1 MWSRAM
7 QDVGRGYDGSFAFVT
22 RKHKILSLDVIDLR
36 YPTVRLGMAGSDPR
50 HLAPNYS
57 CAITILRTDSGL
69 EGRSLVFTAG
79 DGTQIQK
86 AAIEAL
92 SRFVV
97 NRDLEEFVAEPG
109 LYAQSLAEH
118 HQLRWLALGVYRM
131 AVGAIVNA
139 LWDLWA
145 KREGMPMWRLLT
157 RLSPEQIVRCI
168 DFHHLRDALSEDELL
183 EMLRSRLATRDANL
197 ARLEEAG
204 VRIYSTAGWSG
215 RPLEEVRRLCHGLY
229 QQGTRAF
236 KAKVGRG
243 QQVDRARALDEDRR
257 MLDAIRTS
265 TGPDALL
272 LTDANQNLGDWR
284 NAANYIMELAE
295 YKLLFIEEAIAYND
309 VLGYIKL
316 REALAPAG
324 IGVAGGEQAPDAITF
339 KQLLAGGGLT
349 HCQIDGARVGGVN
362 ELFAIVAMAAKFGVP
377 VCPHSGGIGLGQLVG
392 PMSVFDQA
400 WFGSEGRWL
409 EYLEFLQAGV
419 FLHPLQVRDGHYQ
432 LPSVPGWGLEM
443 EDDFIARYRY
453 PDGPDTA
460 DSQEADRIAAEQPGA
475 PPYVKFWR

>member
-1 MWSRAM
+1 MFGENIS
-7 QDVGRGYDGSFAFVT
+7 VGELLMSA
-22 RKHKILSLDVIDLR
+22 HKIVSLEVLDLR

-57 CAITILRTDSGL
+57 CVIPVLRTESGL
-69 EGRSLVFTAG
+69 EGRSLIFTIG
-79 DGTQIQK
+79 DGTQIQ
-86 AAIEAL
+86 AAAVEAL
-92 SRFVV
+92 RRFVV
-97 NRDLEEFVAEPG
+97 GRDLREFIEEPG
-109 LYAQSLAEH
+109 LFAQALAEH

-131 AVGAIVNA
+131 AVGGIVNA

-145 KREGMPMWRLLT
+145 KSEGLPMWKLLT
-157 RLSPEQIVRCI
+157 SLPPEKIVQCV
-168 DFHHLRDALSEDELL
+168 DFHHLRDVLTEDEML
-183 EMLRSRLATRDANL
+183 EMLQSREGEKVANV
-197 ARLEEAG
+197 ARLERDG

-215 RPLEEVRRLCHGLY
+215 RPLEEVRNLCRGLY
-229 QQGTRAF
+229 EAGTRAF

-243 QQVDRARALDEDRR
+243 QQYDRSRALDEDRR
-257 MLDAIRTS
+257 MLDAIRES
-265 TGPDALL
+265 TGADALL

-284 NAANYIMELAE
+284 NAASYMKELAE

-309 VLGYIKL
+309 VVGYIEL
-316 REALAPAG
+316 RKALEPYG

-392 PMSVFDQA
+392 AMSIFDQA

-409 EYLEFLQAGV
+409 EYLEFLQIGV
-419 FLHPLQVRDGHYQ
+419 FKNPLVVRNGHYQ
-432 LPSVPGWGLEM
+432 LPGATGWGLEM
-443 EDDFIARYRY
+443 EDDFVARYRY
-453 PDGPDTA
+453 PEGVDCADTL
-460 DSQEADRIAAEQPGA
+460 EADRVAAGQPGA
-475 PPYVKFWR
+475 PPYARFWKV

>member
-1 MWSRAM
+1 MAK
-7 QDVGRGYDGSFAFVT
+7 Q
-22 RKHKILSLDVIDLR
+22 KIISLDVVDIR

-57 CAITILRTDSGL
+57 CAITVLRTDAAR
-69 EGRSLVFTAG
+69 EGRSLVFTIGAG
-79 DGTQIQK
+79 TEIQT

-92 SRFVV
+92 RPFVV
-97 NRDLEEFVAEPG
+97 GRDLEEFIAEPG
-109 LYAQSLAEH
+109 LFAQALTEH

-131 AVGAIVNA
+131 GVGGVLNA

-145 KREGMPMWRLLT
+145 KTEGVPMWRLLT
-157 RLSPEQIVRCI
+157 SLPPERIVQCI
-168 DFHHLRDALSEDELL
+168 DFHHLRDVLTEDELL
-183 EMLRSRLATRDANL
+183 ETLRARVTQRDVNL
-197 ARLEEAG
+197 ARLERAG
-204 VRIYSTAGWSG
+204 PRVYSTAGWSG
-215 RPLEEVRRLCHGLY
+215 RPLDEVRKLCAGLY

-243 QQVDRARALDEDRR
+243 QQYDRQRALDEDRR
-257 MLDAIRTS
+257 MLDAIRDS

-284 NAANYIMELAE
+284 NAASYMTELAE
-295 YKLLFIEEAIAYND
+295 YKLLFIEEAIGYND

-316 REALAPAG
+316 REALAPLG
-324 IGVAGGEQAPDAITF
+324 MGVAGGEQAPDAITF

-362 ELFAIVAMAAKFGVP
+362 ELLAIVAMAAKFNVP

-400 WFGSEGRWL
+400 WFGSEGRLL

-419 FLHPLQVRDGHYQ
+419 FRHPLQVRDGRYV
-432 LPSVPGWGLEM
+432 LPSAPGWGLEM
-443 EDDFIARYRY
+443 EDEFVARYRY
-453 PDGPDTA
+453 PDGPDCA
-460 DSQEADRIAAEQPGA
+460 NSAEADRIAAAQPGA
-475 PPYVKFWR
+475 PPYARFWA

>member
-1 MWSRAM
+1 M
-7 QDVGRGYDGSFAFVT
+7 
-22 RKHKILSLDVIDLR
+22 KIVSLDTLDIR

-69 EGRSLVFTAG
+69 EGRSLVFTIGAG
-79 DGTQIQK
+79 TEIQT

-92 SRFVV
+92 RPFVV
-97 NRDLEEFVAEPG
+97 GRDLEDFIAEPG
-109 LYAQSLAEH
+109 LFAQSLAEH

-131 AVGAIVNA
+131 AVGGVVNA

-145 KREGMPMWRLLT
+145 KRENLPMWRLLT
-157 RLSPEQIVRCI
+157 SLAPEKIVQSI
-168 DFHHLRDALSEDELL
+168 DFHHLRDALTEDELL
-183 EMLRSRLATRDANL
+183 EMLRSREAGRAANL
-197 ARLEEAG
+197 QRLERDG
-204 VRIYSTAGWSG
+204 VRVYSTAGWSG
-215 RPLEEVRRLCHGLY
+215 RPIDEVRRICGGLY
-229 QQGTRAF
+229 ARGTKAF

-243 QQVDRARALDEDRR
+243 QQYDRARALDEDRR
-257 MLDAIRTS
+257 MLQAIRES

-284 NAANYIMELAE
+284 NAASYMKELAG
-295 YKLLFIEEAIAYND
+295 YQPLFIEEAIAYND
-309 VLGYIKL
+309 VLGYIRLKK
-316 REALAPAG
+316 ALEPVG

-362 ELFAIVAMAAKFGVP
+362 ELFAIIALAAKFGVP

-392 PMSVFDQA
+392 AMSIFDQA

-409 EYLEFLQAGV
+409 EYLEFLQEGV
-419 FLHPLQVRDGHYQ
+419 FRSPLEVRNGHY
-432 LPSVPGWGLEM
+432 LPPPAVGWGIEM
-443 EDDFIARYRY
+443 EEAFIARHRY
-453 PDGPDTA
+453 PDGPDCA
-460 DSQEADRIAAEQPGA
+460 DSREADRIAAAQPGA
-475 PPYVKFWR
+475 PPYARFWG

>member
-1 MWSRAM
+1 MPK
-7 QDVGRGYDGSFAFVT
+7 Q
-22 RKHKILSLDVIDLR
+22 KILSLEVSDIR

-57 CAITILRTDSGL
+57 CAITVLRTDAGR
-69 EGRSLVFTAG
+69 EGRSLVFTIGAG
-79 DGTQIQK
+79 TEIQK

-92 SRFVV
+92 RPFIVG
-97 NRDLEEFVAEPG
+97 RDLEEFIAEPG
-109 LYAQSLAEH
+109 LFAQALTEH

-131 AVGAIVNA
+131 AVGGVLNA

-145 KREGMPMWRLLT
+145 KTEGVPMWRLLT
-157 RLSPEQIVRCI
+157 SLAPERIVQCI
-168 DFHHLRDALSEDELL
+168 DFHHLRDVLTEDELL
-183 EMLRSRLATRDANL
+183 ETLRARVGERDVNL
-197 ARLEEAG
+197 ARLEREG
-204 VRIYSTAGWSG
+204 PRVYSTAGWSG
-215 RPLEEVRRLCHGLY
+215 RPLAEVRQLCGGLY
-229 QQGTRAF
+229 KQGTRAF

-243 QQVDRARALDEDRR
+243 QQYDRQRALDEDRR
-257 MLDAIRTS
+257 MLDAIRDS

-284 NAANYIMELAE
+284 NAASYMAELAE

-316 REALAPAG
+316 REALAPLG
-324 IGVAGGEQAPDAITF
+324 MGVAGGEQAPDAITF

-362 ELFAIVAMAAKFGVP
+362 ELFAIVAMAAKFNVP

-409 EYLEFLQAGV
+409 EYLEFLQTGV
-419 FLHPLQVRDGHYQ
+419 FRHPLQVRNGHYV
-432 LPSVPGWGLEM
+432 LPSAPGWGLEM
-443 EDDFIARYRY
+443 EEEFVARYRY
-453 PDGPDTA
+453 PDGPDCA
-460 DSQEADRIAAEQPGA
+460 DSEEADRIAAAQPGA
-475 PPYVKFWR
+475 PPYTRFWNR

>member
-1 MWSRAM
+1 M
-7 QDVGRGYDGSFAFVT
+7 T
-22 RKHKILSLDVIDLR
+22 RKHQIVSLEVIDLR

-57 CAITILRTDSGL
+57 CAITILRTASGI

-97 NRDLEEFVAEPG
+97 GRDLESFIAEPG
-109 LYAQSLAEH
+109 LYAQALAEH
-118 HQLRWLALGVYRM
+118 HQLRWLALGTYRM
-131 AVGAIVNA
+131 AVGAVVNA

-145 KREGMPMWRLLT
+145 KRDGVPMWRLLT
-157 RLSPEQIVRCI
+157 SLSPERIVQCI
-168 DFHHLRDALSEDELL
+168 DFHHLRDALTEDELL
-183 EMLRSRLATRDANL
+183 DMLQSRMATRDQNL
-197 ARLEEAG
+197 ARIEHDG
-204 VRIYSTAGWSG
+204 VRVYSTAGWSG
-215 RPLEEVRRLCHGLY
+215 RPLDEVRQLCHGLY

-243 QQVDRARALDEDRR
+243 QQYDRNRAIEEDRR
-257 MLDAIRTS
+257 MLNAIREA

-284 NAANYIMELAE
+284 NAASYMAELAE

-309 VLGYIKL
+309 VIGYIKL
-316 REALAPAG
+316 REALAPLG
-324 IGVAGGEQAPDAITF
+324 IGVAGGEQAPDAVTF
-339 KQLLAGGGLT
+339 KQLLAAGGLT

-362 ELFAIVAMAAKFGVP
+362 ELLAIIAMAAKFGVP

-409 EYLEFLQAGV
+409 EYLEFLQTGV
-419 FLHPLQVRDGHYQ
+419 FHHPLEVRNGHYQ
-432 LPSVPGWGLEM
+432 LSQAHGWGIEM
-443 EDDFIARYRY
+443 KEDFVARYRY

-460 DSQEADRIAAEQPGA
+460 NSQEADRIAATQPGA
-475 PPYVKFWR
+475 PPYAQLWA